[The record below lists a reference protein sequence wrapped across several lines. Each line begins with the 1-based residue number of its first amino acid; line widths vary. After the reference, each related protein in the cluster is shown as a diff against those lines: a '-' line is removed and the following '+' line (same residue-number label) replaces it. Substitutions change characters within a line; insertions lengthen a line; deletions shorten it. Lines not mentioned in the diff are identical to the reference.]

1 MSSHLR
7 NSKKEKENYFMGTFK
22 DLFEQATENVSFIL
36 VSILIVAVIFMI
48 AYLAERL
55 IQKKNSVKEKI
66 FTTRKIAM
74 IGMFSAISGVLMLF
88 EFPLPMIAPPFYELD
103 FSELPV
109 LICGYA
115 FGPVAGV
122 ITEFLKILIK
132 LCLKSTSTAFVG
144 DLANFIIGCTM
155 ILPATII
162 YHVKKSKKNAIIS
175 CVVGTLCMTIFGTA
189 FNAIY
194 LIPAFAKLYGMPL
207 EVIIGMGTKINASI
221 SGIVSFVVICVAP
234 INLIK
239 GTVLSI
245 LTNFIYKPL
254 SPIIKEGH
262 RKQR

>member
-1 MSSHLR
+1 
-7 NSKKEKENYFMGTFK
+7 MGTFK
-22 DLFEQATENVSFIL
+22 DLFEQAAENVSFIL
-36 VSILIVAVIFMI
+36 VSILIVAVIFAI
-48 AYLAERL
+48 AYIAERL
-55 IQKKNSVKEKI
+55 IQKKRGVKEKT

-74 IGMFSAISGVLMLF
+74 IGMFSAISGLLMLF

-122 ITEFLKILIK
+122 VTEFLKILIK
-132 LCLKSTSTAFVG
+132 LFLKSTSTAFVG

-162 YHVKKSKKNAIIS
+162 YHVKKTKKSAIIS
-175 CVVGTLCMTIFGTA
+175 CVVGTLSMTVFGTA

-194 LIPAFAKLYGMPL
+194 LIPAFAKLYGMDL
-207 EVIIGMGTKINASI
+207 NVIIGMGTEINASI
-221 SGIVSFVVICVAP
+221 SGIISFVVICVAP

-239 GTVLSI
+239 GTVISI
-245 LTNFIYKPL
+245 LTNLIYKPL

-262 RKQR
+262 RK